1 MSDPQ
6 QNKDEAVEETFISH
20 LVELRDRIIRAG
32 VSVIVVFIGLV
43 YWAPDIFKLL
53 ARPLMQNLPKDGKMI
68 VTDVTGSFFVPM
80 KVTMLVAFVIALPFV
95 LYQIWAFVA
104 PGLYQHEKK
113 LVAPLVGSSYT
124 LFLCG
129 MAFAYFVVFPTIF
142 RVMAH
147 YNAPLGAE
155 MTTDIDNYLSFVLT
169 MFIAFGVTFEVPIV
183 VVLLAR
189 MGVVSIKKLKEIRPY
204 VIVGAFV
211 ISAVV
216 TPPDVF
222 SQLILA
228 IPLIVLYEAGII
240 AARIDRRQGWREEA
254 GRRGGCGVGFVRRH
268 EQSKKG
274 SFARSVPLAFCSCAN
289 RCASTLSLVALTL
302 IALVVLGQLRRAR
315 LGRTLADRHVHVQF
329 LVLAHQVDL
338 HRRPRLDLRDDV
350 QQARGVGDRV
360 VVDAD
365 EDVARLD
372 ARLVGRSA
380 LQHARDDRARFLR
393 QARTIPRSPASR
405 PAARRRSSRASP
417 CPS

>member
-6 QNKDEAVEETFISH
+6 QTQTEGNEETFISH

-32 VSVIVVFIGLV
+32 ISVIVVFVGLV

-53 ARPLMQNLPKDGKMI
+53 ARPLMMNLPKDGKMI

-113 LVAPLVGSSYT
+113 LVMPLVASSYS

-169 MFIAFGVTFEVPIV
+169 MFLAFGVTFEVPIV
-183 VVLLAR
+183 VVLLVR
-189 MGVVSIKKLKEIRPY
+189 MGILTVKKLKEIRPY
-204 VIVGAFV
+204 VIVGAFIV
-211 ISAVV
+211 SAVV

-228 IPLIVLYEAGII
+228 VPLIVLYEAGII
-240 AARIDRRQGWREEA
+240 AARL
-254 GRRGGCGVGFVRRH
+254 FV
-268 EQSKKG
+268 SKP
-274 SFARSVPLAFCSCAN
+274 APAA
-289 RCASTLSLVALTL
+289 
-302 IALVVLGQLRRAR
+302 
-315 LGRTLADRHVHVQF
+315 
-329 LVLAHQVDL
+329 
-338 HRRPRLDLRDDV
+338 
-350 QQARGVGDRV
+350 
-360 VVDAD
+360 AD
-365 EDVARLD
+365 EEK
-372 ARLVGRSA
+372 
-380 LQHARDDRARFLR
+380 
-393 QARTIPRSPASR
+393 
-405 PAARRRSSRASP
+405 AAD
-417 CPS
+417 

>member
-6 QNKDEAVEETFISH
+6 QKQEEGSEETFISH

-32 VSVIVVFIGLV
+32 ISVIIVFVGLV
-43 YWAPDIFKLL
+43 YWAPDIFRLL
-53 ARPLMQNLPKDGKMI
+53 ARPLMQNLPRDGKMI

-113 LVAPLVGSSYT
+113 LVVPLVASSYV

-169 MFIAFGVTFEVPIV
+169 MFLAFGVTFEVPIV
-183 VVLLAR
+183 VVLLVR
-189 MGVVSIKKLKEIRPY
+189 MGVVTVKKLKQVRPY
-204 VIVGAFV
+204 VIVGAFIV
-211 ISAVV
+211 AAVV

-228 IPLIVLYEAGII
+228 LPLIVLYEAGII
-240 AARIDRRQGWREEA
+240 AARIF
-254 GRRGGCGVGFVRRH
+254 VGTG
-268 EQSKKG
+268 EKN
-274 SFARSVPLAFCSCAN
+274 A
-289 RCASTLSLVALTL
+289 
-302 IALVVLGQLRRAR
+302 
-315 LGRTLADRHVHVQF
+315 
-329 LVLAHQVDL
+329 
-338 HRRPRLDLRDDV
+338 
-350 QQARGVGDRV
+350 
-360 VVDAD
+360 AD
-365 EDVARLD
+365 E
-372 ARLVGRSA
+372 S
-380 LQHARDDRARFLR
+380 
-393 QARTIPRSPASR
+393 QAAS
-405 PAARRRSSRASP
+405 
-417 CPS
+417 

>member
-6 QNKDEAVEETFISH
+6 NQNEGAEETFISH

-32 VSVIVVFIGLV
+32 IAVIVVFVGLV
-43 YWAPDIFKLL
+43 YWAPDIFRLL
-53 ARPLMQNLPKDGKMI
+53 ARPLMNNLPKDGKMI

-80 KVTMLVAFVIALPFV
+80 KVTMLVAFVIALPIV

-113 LVAPLVGSSYT
+113 LVGPLVGSSYT

-183 VVLLAR
+183 VVLLVR
-189 MGVVSIKKLKEIRPY
+189 MNVLTIKKLKEIRPY

-240 AARIDRRQGWREEA
+240 AARLFVSKPVAPAENEGNAA
-254 GRRGGCGVGFVRRH
+254 G
-268 EQSKKG
+268 
-274 SFARSVPLAFCSCAN
+274 
-289 RCASTLSLVALTL
+289 
-302 IALVVLGQLRRAR
+302 
-315 LGRTLADRHVHVQF
+315 
-329 LVLAHQVDL
+329 
-338 HRRPRLDLRDDV
+338 
-350 QQARGVGDRV
+350 
-360 VVDAD
+360 
-365 EDVARLD
+365 
-372 ARLVGRSA
+372 
-380 LQHARDDRARFLR
+380 
-393 QARTIPRSPASR
+393 
-405 PAARRRSSRASP
+405 
-417 CPS
+417 

>member
-6 QNKDEAVEETFISH
+6 KSQDEGTEETFISH

-32 VSVIVVFIGLV
+32 LAVIVVFVGLV
-43 YWAPDIFKLL
+43 YWAPDIFRLL

-80 KVTMLVAFVIALPFV
+80 KVTMLVAFVIALPIV

-113 LVAPLVGSSYT
+113 LVGPLVGSSYT

-183 VVLLAR
+183 VVLLVR
-189 MGVVSIKKLKEIRPY
+189 MNVVTLKKLKEIRPY

-240 AARIDRRQGWREEA
+240 AARLI
-254 GRRGGCGVGFVRRH
+254 VGK
-268 EQSKKG
+268 QP
-274 SFARSVPLAFCSCAN
+274 A
-289 RCASTLSLVALTL
+289 
-302 IALVVLGQLRRAR
+302 VV
-315 LGRTLADRHVHVQF
+315 
-329 LVLAHQVDL
+329 
-338 HRRPRLDLRDDV
+338 
-350 QQARGVGDRV
+350 
-360 VVDAD
+360 
-365 EDVARLD
+365 ED
-372 ARLVGRSA
+372 
-380 LQHARDDRARFLR
+380 
-393 QARTIPRSPASR
+393 
-405 PAARRRSSRASP
+405 ASP
-417 CPS
+417 PG

>member
-1 MSDPQ
+1 VSDPQ
-6 QNKDEAVEETFISH
+6 NQNEGTEETFISH

-32 VSVIVVFIGLV
+32 ISVIVVFVGLV
-43 YWAPDIFKLL
+43 YWAPDIFRLL
-53 ARPLMQNLPKDGKMI
+53 ARPLMNNLPKDGKMI

-80 KVTMLVAFVIALPFV
+80 KVTMLVAFVIALPIV

-113 LVAPLVGSSYT
+113 LVGPLVGSSYT

-169 MFIAFGVTFEVPIV
+169 MFLAFGVTFEVPIV
-183 VVLLAR
+183 VVLLVR
-189 MGVVSIKKLKEIRPY
+189 MNVLTIKKLKEIRPY

-240 AARIDRRQGWREEA
+240 AARLFVSKPVATAENE
-254 GRRGGCGVGFVRRH
+254 GG
-268 EQSKKG
+268 
-274 SFARSVPLAFCSCAN
+274 A
-289 RCASTLSLVALTL
+289 AS
-302 IALVVLGQLRRAR
+302 
-315 LGRTLADRHVHVQF
+315 
-329 LVLAHQVDL
+329 
-338 HRRPRLDLRDDV
+338 
-350 QQARGVGDRV
+350 
-360 VVDAD
+360 
-365 EDVARLD
+365 
-372 ARLVGRSA
+372 
-380 LQHARDDRARFLR
+380 
-393 QARTIPRSPASR
+393 
-405 PAARRRSSRASP
+405 
-417 CPS
+417 

>member
-1 MSDPQ
+1 VSDPQ
-6 QNKDEAVEETFISH
+6 QTQDEGTEETFISH

-32 VSVIVVFIGLV
+32 LAVIVVFVGLV
-43 YWAPDIFKLL
+43 YWAPDIFRLL

-80 KVTMLVAFVIALPFV
+80 KVTMLVAFVIALPIV

-113 LVAPLVGSSYT
+113 LVGPLVGSSYT

-183 VVLLAR
+183 VVLLVR
-189 MGVVSIKKLKEIRPY
+189 MNVVTLKKLKEIRPY

-240 AARIDRRQGWREEA
+240 AARLIVGKQPAVIEDA
-254 GRRGGCGVGFVRRH
+254 G
-268 EQSKKG
+268 
-274 SFARSVPLAFCSCAN
+274 
-289 RCASTLSLVALTL
+289 AS
-302 IALVVLGQLRRAR
+302 
-315 LGRTLADRHVHVQF
+315 D
-329 LVLAHQVDL
+329 
-338 HRRPRLDLRDDV
+338 
-350 QQARGVGDRV
+350 
-360 VVDAD
+360 
-365 EDVARLD
+365 
-372 ARLVGRSA
+372 
-380 LQHARDDRARFLR
+380 
-393 QARTIPRSPASR
+393 
-405 PAARRRSSRASP
+405 
-417 CPS
+417 

>member
-6 QNKDEAVEETFISH
+6 QTQNEGTEETFISH

-32 VSVIVVFIGLV
+32 LAVIVVFVGLV
-43 YWAPDIFKLL
+43 YWAPDIFRLL

-80 KVTMLVAFVIALPFV
+80 KVTMLVAFVIALPIV

-113 LVAPLVGSSYT
+113 LVGPLVGSSYT

-183 VVLLAR
+183 VVLLVR
-189 MGVVSIKKLKEIRPY
+189 MNVLTIKKLREIRPY

-240 AARIDRRQGWREEA
+240 AARLI
-254 GRRGGCGVGFVRRH
+254 VGK
-268 EQSKKG
+268 Q
-274 SFARSVPLAFCSCAN
+274 P
-289 RCASTLSLVALTL
+289 VA
-302 IALVVLGQLRRAR
+302 V
-315 LGRTLADRHVHVQF
+315 
-329 LVLAHQVDL
+329 
-338 HRRPRLDLRDDV
+338 
-350 QQARGVGDRV
+350 
-360 VVDAD
+360 
-365 EDVARLD
+365 ED
-372 ARLVGRSA
+372 
-380 LQHARDDRARFLR
+380 
-393 QARTIPRSPASR
+393 
-405 PAARRRSSRASP
+405 ASP
-417 CPS
+417 PN

>member
-1 MSDPQ
+1 M
-6 QNKDEAVEETFISH
+6 
-20 LVELRDRIIRAG
+20 RDRIIRAG
-32 VSVIVVFIGLV
+32 LAVVVVFVGLV
-43 YWAPDIFKLL
+43 YWAPDIFRLL

-80 KVTMLVAFVIALPFV
+80 KVTMLVAFVIALPIV

-113 LVAPLVGSSYT
+113 LVGPLVGSSYT

-183 VVLLAR
+183 VVLLVR
-189 MGVVSIKKLKEIRPY
+189 MNVVTLKKLKEIRPY

-240 AARIDRRQGWREEA
+240 AARLI
-254 GRRGGCGVGFVRRH
+254 VGK
-268 EQSKKG
+268 Q
-274 SFARSVPLAFCSCAN
+274 P
-289 RCASTLSLVALTL
+289 
-302 IALVVLGQLRRAR
+302 VVI
-315 LGRTLADRHVHVQF
+315 
-329 LVLAHQVDL
+329 
-338 HRRPRLDLRDDV
+338 
-350 QQARGVGDRV
+350 
-360 VVDAD
+360 
-365 EDVARLD
+365 ED
-372 ARLVGRSA
+372 
-380 LQHARDDRARFLR
+380 
-393 QARTIPRSPASR
+393 
-405 PAARRRSSRASP
+405 ASP
-417 CPS
+417 SE

>member
-1 MSDPQ
+1 VSDPQ
-6 QNKDEAVEETFISH
+6 HTQDEGTEETFISH

-32 VSVIVVFIGLV
+32 LAVVVVFVGLV
-43 YWAPDIFKLL
+43 YWAPDIFRLL

-80 KVTMLVAFVIALPFV
+80 KVTMLVAFVIALPIV

-113 LVAPLVGSSYT
+113 LVGPLVGSSYT

-183 VVLLAR
+183 VVLLVR
-189 MGVVSIKKLKEIRPY
+189 MNVVTLKKLKEIRPY

-240 AARIDRRQGWREEA
+240 AARLI
-254 GRRGGCGVGFVRRH
+254 VGK
-268 EQSKKG
+268 Q
-274 SFARSVPLAFCSCAN
+274 P
-289 RCASTLSLVALTL
+289 
-302 IALVVLGQLRRAR
+302 
-315 LGRTLADRHVHVQF
+315 
-329 LVLAHQVDL
+329 
-338 HRRPRLDLRDDV
+338 
-350 QQARGVGDRV
+350 V
-360 VVDAD
+360 VV
-365 EDVARLD
+365 ED
-372 ARLVGRSA
+372 
-380 LQHARDDRARFLR
+380 
-393 QARTIPRSPASR
+393 
-405 PAARRRSSRASP
+405 ASP
-417 CPS
+417 SE

>member
-6 QNKDEAVEETFISH
+6 NQNEGTEETFISH

-32 VSVIVVFIGLV
+32 ISVIVVFVGLV
-43 YWAPDIFKLL
+43 YWAPDIFRLL
-53 ARPLMQNLPKDGKMI
+53 ARPLMNNLPKDGKMI

-80 KVTMLVAFVIALPFV
+80 KVTMLVAFVIALPIV

-113 LVAPLVGSSYT
+113 LVGPLVGSSYT

-169 MFIAFGVTFEVPIV
+169 MFLAFGVTFEVPIV
-183 VVLLAR
+183 VVLLVR
-189 MGVVSIKKLKEIRPY
+189 MNVLTIKKLKEIRPY

-240 AARIDRRQGWREEA
+240 AARLFVSKPVATTENE
-254 GRRGGCGVGFVRRH
+254 GG
-268 EQSKKG
+268 
-274 SFARSVPLAFCSCAN
+274 A
-289 RCASTLSLVALTL
+289 AS
-302 IALVVLGQLRRAR
+302 
-315 LGRTLADRHVHVQF
+315 
-329 LVLAHQVDL
+329 
-338 HRRPRLDLRDDV
+338 
-350 QQARGVGDRV
+350 
-360 VVDAD
+360 
-365 EDVARLD
+365 
-372 ARLVGRSA
+372 
-380 LQHARDDRARFLR
+380 
-393 QARTIPRSPASR
+393 
-405 PAARRRSSRASP
+405 
-417 CPS
+417 

>member
-1 MSDPQ
+1 VSDPQ

-32 VSVIVVFIGLV
+32 ASVIVVFVALV

-80 KVTMLVAFVIALPFV
+80 KVTMLVAFVIALPIV

-113 LVAPLVGSSYT
+113 LVGPLVGSSYA

-169 MFIAFGVTFEVPIV
+169 MFLAFGVTFEVPIV

-228 IPLIVLYEAGII
+228 IPLIILYEAGII
-240 AARIDRRQGWREEA
+240 AARMIVGKEGVKKEEEA
-254 GRRGGCGVGFVRRH
+254 
-268 EQSKKG
+268 
-274 SFARSVPLAFCSCAN
+274 
-289 RCASTLSLVALTL
+289 T
-302 IALVVLGQLRRAR
+302 
-315 LGRTLADRHVHVQF
+315 AD
-329 LVLAHQVDL
+329 
-338 HRRPRLDLRDDV
+338 
-350 QQARGVGDRV
+350 
-360 VVDAD
+360 
-365 EDVARLD
+365 
-372 ARLVGRSA
+372 
-380 LQHARDDRARFLR
+380 
-393 QARTIPRSPASR
+393 
-405 PAARRRSSRASP
+405 
-417 CPS
+417 

>member
-1 MSDPQ
+1 M
-6 QNKDEAVEETFISH
+6 SH
-20 LVELRDRIIRAG
+20 LIELRDRIIRAG

-43 YWAPDIFKLL
+43 YWAPNIFRLL

-80 KVTMLVAFVIALPFV
+80 KVTMMVALVIALPVV

-113 LVAPLVGSSYT
+113 LVVPLVGSSYT

-169 MFIAFGVTFEVPIV
+169 MFLAFGVTFEVPIV
-183 VVLLAR
+183 VVILNK
-189 MGVVSIKKLKEIRPY
+189 MGFVTLKKLKKVRPY

-228 IPLIVLYEAGII
+228 VPLVLLYEVGII
-240 AARIDRRQGWREEA
+240 AARLIVGKDKVEEEEPEA
-254 GRRGGCGVGFVRRH
+254 T
-268 EQSKKG
+268 
-274 SFARSVPLAFCSCAN
+274 P
-289 RCASTLSLVALTL
+289 
-302 IALVVLGQLRRAR
+302 
-315 LGRTLADRHVHVQF
+315 D
-329 LVLAHQVDL
+329 
-338 HRRPRLDLRDDV
+338 
-350 QQARGVGDRV
+350 
-360 VVDAD
+360 
-365 EDVARLD
+365 
-372 ARLVGRSA
+372 
-380 LQHARDDRARFLR
+380 
-393 QARTIPRSPASR
+393 
-405 PAARRRSSRASP
+405 
-417 CPS
+417 

>member
-6 QNKDEAVEETFISH
+6 HTQNEGTEETFISH

-32 VSVIVVFIGLV
+32 LAVIVVFIGLV
-43 YWAPDIFKLL
+43 YWAPDIFRLL

-80 KVTMLVAFVIALPFV
+80 KVTMLVAFVIALPIV

-113 LVAPLVGSSYT
+113 LVVPLVASSYT

-183 VVLLAR
+183 VVLLVR
-189 MGVVSIKKLKEIRPY
+189 MNVVTLKKLKEIRPY

-228 IPLIVLYEAGII
+228 IPLVVLYEAGII
-240 AARIDRRQGWREEA
+240 AARLI
-254 GRRGGCGVGFVRRH
+254 VRKQPTVV
-268 EQSKKG
+268 ED
-274 SFARSVPLAFCSCAN
+274 
-289 RCASTLSLVALTL
+289 AS
-302 IALVVLGQLRRAR
+302 
-315 LGRTLADRHVHVQF
+315 
-329 LVLAHQVDL
+329 
-338 HRRPRLDLRDDV
+338 
-350 QQARGVGDRV
+350 
-360 VVDAD
+360 
-365 EDVARLD
+365 
-372 ARLVGRSA
+372 
-380 LQHARDDRARFLR
+380 
-393 QARTIPRSPASR
+393 SP
-405 PAARRRSSRASP
+405 PG
-417 CPS
+417 

>member
-6 QNKDEAVEETFISH
+6 QTQDEGTEETFISH

-32 VSVIVVFIGLV
+32 LAVIVVFIGLV
-43 YWAPDIFKLL
+43 YWAPDIFRLL

-80 KVTMLVAFVIALPFV
+80 KVTMLVAFVIALPVV

-113 LVAPLVGSSYT
+113 LVGPLVASSYT

-183 VVLLAR
+183 VVLLVR
-189 MGVVSIKKLKEIRPY
+189 MNVLTIKKLKEIRPY

-240 AARIDRRQGWREEA
+240 AARLI
-254 GRRGGCGVGFVRRH
+254 VGK
-268 EQSKKG
+268 Q
-274 SFARSVPLAFCSCAN
+274 P
-289 RCASTLSLVALTL
+289 
-302 IALVVLGQLRRAR
+302 VVI
-315 LGRTLADRHVHVQF
+315 
-329 LVLAHQVDL
+329 
-338 HRRPRLDLRDDV
+338 
-350 QQARGVGDRV
+350 
-360 VVDAD
+360 
-365 EDVARLD
+365 ED
-372 ARLVGRSA
+372 
-380 LQHARDDRARFLR
+380 
-393 QARTIPRSPASR
+393 
-405 PAARRRSSRASP
+405 ASP
-417 CPS
+417 PSS

>member
-1 MSDPQ
+1 VSDPQ
-6 QNKDEAVEETFISH
+6 NQNEGAEETFISH

-32 VSVIVVFIGLV
+32 IAVIVVFVGLV
-43 YWAPDIFKLL
+43 YWAPDIFRLL
-53 ARPLMQNLPKDGKMI
+53 ARPLMNNLPKDGKMI

-80 KVTMLVAFVIALPFV
+80 KVTMLVAFVIALPIV

-113 LVAPLVGSSYT
+113 LVGPLVGSSYT

-169 MFIAFGVTFEVPIV
+169 MFLAFGVTFEVPIV
-183 VVLLAR
+183 VVLLVR
-189 MGVVSIKKLKEIRPY
+189 MNVLTIKKLKEIRPY

-228 IPLIVLYEAGII
+228 VPLIVLYEAGII
-240 AARIDRRQGWREEA
+240 AARL
-254 GRRGGCGVGFVRRH
+254 FV
-268 EQSKKG
+268 SKPVAPAENEG
-274 SFARSVPLAFCSCAN
+274 NA
-289 RCASTLSLVALTL
+289 AS
-302 IALVVLGQLRRAR
+302 
-315 LGRTLADRHVHVQF
+315 
-329 LVLAHQVDL
+329 
-338 HRRPRLDLRDDV
+338 
-350 QQARGVGDRV
+350 
-360 VVDAD
+360 
-365 EDVARLD
+365 
-372 ARLVGRSA
+372 
-380 LQHARDDRARFLR
+380 
-393 QARTIPRSPASR
+393 
-405 PAARRRSSRASP
+405 
-417 CPS
+417 